1 MVLTLKEAK
10 LPAVLA
16 SDGKTIADYIAIY
29 YGLPL
34 APAYM
39 GLSKKEKNNLSTG
52 INYASASCGIFPDTG
67 KQFGR
72 CLSMNVQ
79 IDLLNKTI
87 EKNLKKKFKT
97 QSELSRHLGGS
108 LFMTAIG
115 VNDYAFTYKKNATDA
130 NEFASKLLNEFL
142 IHLEVQNV
150 RVFNIIALA
159 IHYLVLVRT
168 VDFRTDSYIS

>member
-1 MVLTLKEAK
+1 
-10 LPAVLA
+10 
-16 SDGKTIADYIAIY
+16 
-29 YGLPL
+29 
-34 APAYM
+34 
-39 GLSKKEKNNLSTG
+39 
-52 INYASASCGIFPDTG
+52 
-67 KQFGR
+67 
-72 CLSMNVQ
+72 MNVQ

-87 EKNLKKKFKT
+87 KKNLKKKFKR

-115 VNDYAFTYKKNATDA
+115 VNDYAFTYKKNPTDA

-159 IHYLVLVRT
+159 IHYLVLIRT
-168 VDFRTDSYIS
+168 VYFKTDSYISQPNKYTNPKSFSKKTLCLDFLKETIFLKKTVS